1 MMNNFFKTSYIVINK
16 DKSKMKIHFDDK
28 YIISDGLII
37 DNECSEIDIRTK
49 NFIYASTLPI
59 NSINGSHY
67 DKYDYHDDYNIN
79 GIYNT
84 IKPQYDHIFN
94 VAKIKVYY
102 ESDKVVIIFSDPF
115 YVIHE
120 KFFYKFDIL
129 TIKCE
134 NIIFKDSG
142 ENQRFDSDSESE
154 SIADKKTEGYKH
166 IYKSTVSDS
175 KSEFELEFVKKS
187 DINSMSESP
196 KRQYMTVS
204 DSEYESEP
212 ESKSDLKLSKKNIYR
227 NPSLNLNLNPNL
239 SLNLNPNPNLNQ

>member
-37 DNECSEIDIRTK
+37 DNECSVIDIRTK
-49 NFIYASTLPI
+49 NFIYVSTLPI

-120 KFFYKFDIL
+120 KFFINL
-129 TIKCE
+129 
-134 NIIFKDSG
+134 IF
-142 ENQRFDSDSESE
+142 
-154 SIADKKTEGYKH
+154 
-166 IYKSTVSDS
+166 
-175 KSEFELEFVKKS
+175 
-187 DINSMSESP
+187 
-196 KRQYMTVS
+196 
-204 DSEYESEP
+204 
-212 ESKSDLKLSKKNIYR
+212 
-227 NPSLNLNLNPNL
+227 
-239 SLNLNPNPNLNQ
+239 